1 MMTIFLKKNL
11 FKIGLIFL
19 ILLSA
24 FFCIYSIKNYKAN
37 TIISKNNIQQFNNNK
52 SNKNIPVPKDNAKFS
67 NGTRYNQKNNIQNQP
82 GNSMHF
88 GKENS
93 KRSRNGTHQIPGG
106 DMRGDFSSTK
116 SKYAPFLT
124 LYLIAFLILCAGTFY
139 FITRRDLKINKDNIK
154 ILIFSLLCIG
164 LFLRI
169 SLSTVMEGYGGD
181 INLFKDWA
189 STAANSFSQFYT
201 NARSSDYPPLY
212 MYVLF
217 LIGKISSISLIN
229 PYYTLLLKL
238 PSIIAD
244 VVTAY
249 FIYKIAKKYLSLEFS
264 ILLSAF
270 YIFNP
275 VTFIDSALWG
285 QVDSFF
291 TLIIVLSLFLLSEG
305 KTILSSIAFTCAV
318 LMKPQ
323 GIIFLPVLL
332 FELVR
337 ERNLKT
343 FVKSIVSGLIT
354 ALVIILPFSYSQNAL
369 WIFKL
374 YSKTISEYPYA
385 SVNGFNFFNLIGANY
400 KKNSEVFFIF
410 NYQIWGM
417 IAITAITLSCWYLYA
432 KNKNKAFV
440 FAAALVQISGVF
452 TFSTGMHER
461 YLFPAAALSVI
472 SFVYL
477 KDKRLLALAV
487 GYTIT
492 IYTNIY
498 YILFGSSRG
507 MNSDSHSLI
516 TDGISL
522 LNIILFI
529 YLMKILIDNM
539 KLVHNARCTFHNC

>member
-1 MMTIFLKKNL
+1 MIPVFLKKNL
-11 FKIGLIFL
+11 FKIGLILL
-19 ILLSA
+19 ILLST
-24 FFCIYSIKNYKAN
+24 FSCIYSIKNYKTN
-37 TIISKNNIQQFNNNK
+37 TITSKNNVQQFI
-52 SNKNIPVPKDNAKFS
+52 SNKTGKNDTKFS
-67 NGTRYNQKNNIQNQP
+67 NGNAQDQKRNIQNQP
-82 GNSMHF
+82 GTNMNFSGNNNKMDQGGAHQMT
-88 GKENS
+88 
-93 KRSRNGTHQIPGG
+93 NGGTGG
-106 DMRGDFSSTK
+106 DSSSTK

-124 LYLIAFLILCAGTFY
+124 LYLIAFLILCAGAFY
-139 FITRRDLKINKDNIK
+139 FITRRNLKINKNNVK

-201 NARSSDYPPLY
+201 NARSGDYPPLY

-217 LIGKISSISLIN
+217 LIGKVASISSIN

-249 FIYKIAKKYLSLEFS
+249 FIYKLAKKYLSLEFS

-305 KTILSSIAFTCAV
+305 KTVLSSIAFTCAV

-323 GIIFLPVLL
+323 GIIFLPILI

-337 ERNLKT
+337 ERDLKI
-343 FVKSIVSGLIT
+343 FIKSVVSALIT
-354 ALVIILPFSYSQNAL
+354 ALIIILPFSYNQNAL

-410 NYQIWGM
+410 SYQVWGI
-417 IAITAITLSCWYLYA
+417 IAITAVTLSCWYLYTN
-432 KNKNKAFV
+432 NKNRMFV

-472 SFVYL
+472 SFIYL
-477 KDKRLLALAV
+477 KDKRLLTLAV
-487 GYTIT
+487 GYTVT

-498 YILFGSSRG
+498 YILFKNSVG
-507 MNSDSHSLI
+507 MNSSLSSSSHSLI
-516 TDGISL
+516 TDAVSL

-529 YLMKILIDNM
+529 YLMKILIDLM
-539 KLVHNARCTFHNC
+539 LKTKGRVTHES

>member
-1 MMTIFLKKNL
+1 MALKKNL

-24 FFCIYSIKNYKAN
+24 FSCIYSIKNYKTN
-37 TIISKNNIQQFNNNK
+37 TITSKNNSQQFRDNK
-52 SNKNIPVPKDNAKFS
+52 AWTNDNKNIPAPKNNTKFS
-67 NGTRYNQKNNIQNQP
+67 NKNGQEQKIPAQNHLGNKVNSRKSTNRISQNN
-82 GNSMHF
+82 
-88 GKENS
+88 
-93 KRSRNGTHQIPGG
+93 THQMPGG
-106 DMRGDFSSTK
+106 GIGGDFSSTK
-116 SKYAPFLT
+116 TKYAPFLT
-124 LYLIAFLILCAGTFY
+124 LYLIAFLILCAGAFY
-139 FITRRDLKINKDNIK
+139 FITCKGLKINGNNVK
-154 ILIFSLLCIG
+154 ILVFSLLCIG
-164 LFLRI
+164 LFFRI
-169 SLSTVMEGYGGD
+169 SLSTVMEGYSGD

-189 STAANSFSQFYT
+189 STAANNFSQFYT
-201 NARSSDYPPLY
+201 NTRSCDYPPLY

-217 LIGKISSISLIN
+217 LIGKIASISSIN

-244 VVTAY
+244 VITAY
-249 FIYKIAKKYLSLEFS
+249 FIYRLAKKYLSLEFS
-264 ILLSAF
+264 IFLSAF

-305 KTILSSIAFTCAV
+305 KTVLSSIAFTCAV

-337 ERNLKT
+337 ERNLKI

-354 ALVIILPFSYSQNAL
+354 ALVIILPFSYNQNAL

-385 SVNGFNFFNLIGANY
+385 SVNGFNFFNLIGDNY

-417 IAITAITLSCWYLYA
+417 IAITAITLFCWYLYA
-432 KNKNKAFV
+432 KDKNRAFV

-461 YLFPAAALSVI
+461 YLFPAAALSII
-472 SFVYL
+472 SFIYL
-477 KDKRLLALAV
+477 KDKRLLTLAV
-487 GYTIT
+487 GYTVT

-498 YILFGSSRG
+498 YILFGGSRG
-507 MNSDSHSLI
+507 MNSNSHSLV
-516 TDGISL
+516 TDAVSL

-529 YLMKILIDNM
+529 YLMKILIDLMLKM
-539 KLVHNARCTFHNC
+539 KGRVTHEY

>member
-1 MMTIFLKKNL
+1 MAMFLKKNL

-19 ILLSA
+19 ILLSV
-24 FFCIYSIKNYKAN
+24 FLCIYSIKNYK
-37 TIISKNNIQQFNNNK
+37 SNNITSKTNVQKFSDNK
-52 SNKNIPVPKDNAKFS
+52 TYRNMTGPENDAKFS
-67 NGTRYNQKNNIQNQP
+67 NGSRYGQKKDIQKRP
-82 GNSMHF
+82 NSNMNF
-88 GKENS
+88 GRASN
-93 KRSRNGTHQIPGG
+93 KRSENDTHQMPGG
-106 DMRGDFSSTK
+106 DMRGGFSSTK

-124 LYLIAFLILCAGTFY
+124 LYLIAFLILCAGAFY
-139 FITRRDLKINKDNIK
+139 FITRKNLKINKNNTK

-181 INLFKDWA
+181 INLFRDWA
-189 STAANSFSQFYT
+189 STAANNFSQFYT
-201 NARSSDYPPLY
+201 NARSGDYPPLY

-217 LIGKISSISLIN
+217 LIGKIASISSIN

-337 ERNLKT
+337 ERNPKT
-343 FVKSIVSGLIT
+343 FVKSIVSGIIT
-354 ALVIILPFSYSQNAL
+354 ALVIILPFSYNQNAL

-432 KNKNKAFV
+432 KNKNRMFV

-472 SFVYL
+472 SFIYL
-477 KDKRLLALAV
+477 KDKRLLTLAV

-492 IYTNIY
+492 VYTNIY
-498 YILFGSSRG
+498 YILFSGSRG
-507 MNSDSHSLI
+507 MSSDSHSLI
-516 TDGISL
+516 TGGISF

-529 YLMKILIDNM
+529 YLMKILIDLMLKMEGRVN
-539 KLVHNARCTFHNC
+539 HEN